1 MENAMQAD
9 TAMTSE
15 RVPQRS
21 YTLGEAASY
30 LVVRED
36 DLTALLSAAE
46 IAMDVKLVMSFTRAD
61 VETLEQFVRDIRRYF
76 DESVY
81 GGGDL

>member
-1 MENAMQAD
+1 MENTTQAD

-15 RVPQRS
+15 HVSQRA

-36 DLTALLSAAE
+36 DLTALLSTAE
-46 IAMDVKLVMSFTRAD
+46 IVVDAELVMSFTRAD
-61 VETLEQFVRDIRRYF
+61 VETLEQFVCDIRKYF

>member
-1 MENAMQAD
+1 MI
-9 TAMTSE
+9 SE
-15 RVPQRS
+15 HASQRS

-36 DLTALLSAAE
+36 DLIALLSTAE
-46 IAMDVKLVMSFTRAD
+46 IVVDAQLVMSFTHAD
-61 VETLEQFVRDIRRYF
+61 VETLEQFVHDIREYY